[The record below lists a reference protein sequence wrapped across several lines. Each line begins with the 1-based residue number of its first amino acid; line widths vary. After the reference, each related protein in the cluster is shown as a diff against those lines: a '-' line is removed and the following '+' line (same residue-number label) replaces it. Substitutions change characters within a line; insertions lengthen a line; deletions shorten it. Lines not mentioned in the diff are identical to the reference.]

1 MPHPYFSAA
10 WRTDLLYTWDSRTA
24 TGVLELR
31 PCRDSQ
37 VLSLSAASGEK
48 TPDGACAL
56 LFRAIDEAKSRR
68 LSIVQEMLLEKGDFA
83 GAEFWWKAPRQMSV
97 TLTFLGRRRSVRC
110 VVGWNRVKLEVPAL
124 RRLDSEPATMDL
136 AFSGMNDGDFGFMGT
151 LRLYLRTD
159 RKVSPPV
166 FPCCEIKAGEDWQE
180 CDLSD
185 LYVKSGT
192 ILDFSSLVP
201 TDDIDALGRL
211 TVTPGG
217 HFAYE
222 NCPGKPVRL
231 FGHSMALTRSTIPE
245 THAEIDAFADALRNQ
260 GYNLVRIHGLN
271 ALLMDASRGW
281 DGTLPA
287 KPQDIPV
294 LPDAEKRLHWFV
306 HALRQRGIHL
316 YLDLCTFINGWH
328 SGDVWIGGGIAINRK
343 EGLTRYC
350 TRFIDGDPAVRANW
364 RAGVLRVMTA
374 RNPYTGLRLADD
386 PCVAFILGYNEL
398 LIHPCREWARKL
410 RASRKSEAELRF
422 DTLEETA
429 RFIDG
434 VIRET
439 GYTGLINQYDN
450 SRALVNLAVGSRYP
464 SVTNHL
470 YHWCP
475 HKFFYPG
482 SSQGASSALFSGVGY
497 LRQAARM
504 RFADKPYGVTE
515 YGEPYWNSHR
525 FQQGLGFGAYSAFQ
539 DFDMLIVHST
549 PVMKSGGELRPFS
562 GGNDPAVRAAEVITG
577 CAFLRGDVMPAP
589 CRAVWAFDKAFMLA
603 NFDRLT
609 ESTASF
615 AALLTGI
622 ALAYE
627 SKDGSAAP
635 LPRRGDAAPDTLR
648 FPFDVA
654 PKGEYFGPEFYR
666 KFRGSPRVDAIV
678 AELRRRGVL
687 KPGNATDTARG
698 VYESETGQLKL
709 DILKERLEVV
719 TPRLEGALLPSD
731 EEAALPHFHIR
742 PGNTEASLALIAQD
756 GLADLDHCRRALLVC
771 ATNALNSESKFLIRD
786 DTDDADAFVV
796 DTEGRVYKPQKGEE
810 VILDNGHAPVLRQV
824 RRGAFEVR
832 LPAMKRP
839 EVYAVKF
846 NGERAFRIQEELRD
860 GWIHFTIDES
870 PSPFFEIADAMK
882 IVK

>member
-1 MPHPYFSAA
+1 MDHPYFSSA
-10 WRTDLLYTWDSRTA
+10 WQTELNYAWDSRTA
-24 TGVLELR
+24 TGALDLKAFR
-31 PCRDSQ
+31 GRQ
-37 VLSLSAASGEK
+37 TANLSAMSGIAA
-48 TPDGACAL
+48 PDGDATL
-56 LFRAIDEAKSRR
+56 LVRAMGEAPRR
-68 LSIVQEMLLEKGDFA
+68 EMLHEEEFFMEAGDFA
-83 GAEFWWKAPRQMSV
+83 GVAFQWRAPRDMSV
-97 TLTFLGRRRSVRC
+97 ALTFLGHRRSFRC
-110 VVGWNRVKLEVPAL
+110 RAGWNDIRIEVPAA
-124 RRLDSEPATMDL
+124 RRLAYQREALVLSFE
-136 AFSGMNDGDFGFMGT
+136 GMADADQGLMGT
-151 LRLYLRTD
+151 LRFFLRTD
-159 RKVSPPV
+159 RDVAPPA
-166 FPCCEIKAGEDWQE
+166 FPFREIRPGPDWQP

-185 LYVKSGT
+185 LYVKSGS

-201 TDDIDALGRL
+201 TDDIDALGR
-211 TVTPGG
+211 VIASPDG

-222 NCPGKPVRL
+222 KALERRVRF

-271 ALLMDASRGW
+271 ALLMDASQGW
-281 DGTLPA
+281 DGKLPSRPA
-287 KPQDIPV
+287 DIPV
-294 LPDAEKRLHWFV
+294 LPGAEERLHWFV

-316 YLDLCTFINGWH
+316 YLDMCTFINGWH
-328 SGDVWIGGGIAINRK
+328 TGDIWVGGGIAIRSK

-350 TRFIDGDPAVRANW
+350 TRFIDGDRTVRANW

-386 PCVAFILGYNEL
+386 PCVAFVLGYNEL

-429 RFIDG
+429 RFIDRT
-434 VIRET
+434 IRET

-450 SRALVNLAVGSRYP
+450 SRQLVNLAVGDRYP

-482 SSQGASSALFSGVGY
+482 SSQGMSSALFSGLGY
-497 LRQAARM
+497 FRQAARM
-504 RFADKPYGVTE
+504 RPSGKPYGVTE
-515 YGEPYWNSHR
+515 YGEPYWNAHR

-549 PVMKSGGELRPFS
+549 PVMKAGGELRPFS

-577 CAFLRGDVMPAP
+577 CAFLRGDVSPAP
-589 CRAVWAFDKAFMLA
+589 CHAIWEFDRAFMLA

-627 SKDGSAAP
+627 SKDAAP
-635 LPRRGDAAPDTLR
+635 LPGRGDAAPDTLR
-648 FPFDVA
+648 FPLDVA

-678 AELRRRGVL
+678 AELRQRCVL

-719 TPRLEGALLPSD
+719 TPRLEGALLPSG
-731 EEAALPHFHIR
+731 EEAALPHFRIR
-742 PGNTEASLALIAQD
+742 PGNTEASLAFIAQD

-824 RRGAFEVR
+824 RRGTFEVR
-832 LPAMKRP
+832 LPAMRQP
-839 EVYAVKF
+839 AVYAVKF
-846 NGERAFRIQEELRD
+846 NGERAARIPTTSKGGWLR
-860 GWIHFTIDES
+860 FSLAES
-870 PSPFFEIADAMK
+870 PSPFFEIVDAK
-882 IVK
+882 NNDDC

>member
-10 WRTDLLYTWDSRTA
+10 WRTDLIYTWDSRTA
-24 TGVLELR
+24 TGVLDLR
-31 PCRDSQ
+31 PCRDRQ

-56 LFRAIDEAKSRR
+56 LFRAIGEAKSRR

-83 GAEFWWKAPRQMSV
+83 GAEFWWKAPRGMSV
-97 TLTFLGRRRSVRC
+97 TLAFLGRRRSVRC
-110 VVGWNRVKLEVPAL
+110 VAGWNRVKIEVPAL
-124 RRLDSEPATMDL
+124 RKLDSEPATMDL
-136 AFSGMNDGDFGFMGT
+136 AFSGMKDGDFGFMGT

-166 FPCCEIKAGEDWQE
+166 FPCREIKAGEDWQE

-211 TVTPGG
+211 TVTPDG
-217 HFAYE
+217 HFAYA
-222 NCPGKPVRL
+222 NRPGKPVRL

-294 LPDAEKRLHWFV
+294 LPDAEERLHWFI

-374 RNPYTGLRLADD
+374 RNPYTCLRIADD
-386 PCVAFILGYNEL
+386 PCIAFVLGYNEL
-398 LIHPCREWARKL
+398 LIHPCREWARRL

-450 SRALVNLAVGSRYP
+450 SRQLVNLAVGNRYP

-562 GGNDPAVRAAEVITG
+562 GGNDPAIRAAEVITG
-577 CAFLRGDVMPAP
+577 CAFLRGDVSPARH
-589 CRAVWAFDKAFMLA
+589 RAVWEFDRKFMLR
-603 NFDRLT
+603 NFDRWT
-609 ESTASF
+609 ESQASF

-627 SKDGSAAP
+627 RHPDADFHFP
-635 LPRRGDAAPDTLR
+635 LQ
-648 FPFDVA
+648 VA

-666 KFRGSPRVDAIV
+666 KFKGSAQLDAFV
-678 AELRRRGVL
+678 QELRQRGIL
-687 KPGNATDTARG
+687 KPGNATDPAKG
-698 VYESETGQLKL
+698 VYETETGELRL
-709 DILKERLEVV
+709 DIMKELLTAS
-719 TPRLEGALLPSD
+719 TPRLEGALLPAGEKAS
-731 EEAALPHFHIR
+731 LPHFRIH

-771 ATNALNSESKFLIRD
+771 ATNALNTDSKFLVRD
-786 DTDDADAFVV
+786 DTDDPETFVV
-796 DTEGRVYKPQKGEE
+796 DTEGRTYRPQRGEE
-810 VILDNGHAPVLRQV
+810 VLLDNGHAPVLRQI

-832 LPAMKRP
+832 LPAMKCP

-846 NGERAFRIQEELRD
+846 NGERAACIPTTFKG
-860 GWIHFTIDES
+860 GWLQFSLAES
-870 PSPFFEIADAMK
+870 PSPFFEIVDAATP
-882 IVK
+882 

>member
-1 MPHPYFSAA
+1 MSHPLFSAA
-10 WRTDLLYTWDSRTA
+10 WSTELLYKWDSRTA
-24 TGVLELR
+24 TGVFELY
-31 PCRDSQ
+31 PCRGRQ
-37 VLSLSAASGEK
+37 VFSLSAASGEK
-48 TPDGACAL
+48 TPDGESAL
-56 LFRAIDEAKSRR
+56 LFRAIGGAARR
-68 LSIVQEMLLEKGDFA
+68 IVSIPQVIAMQEGDAA
-83 GAEFWWKAPRQMSV
+83 GVAFWWKAPRAMSV
-97 TLTFLGRRRSVRC
+97 TLALLGHRRSVRC
-110 VVGWNRVKLEVPAL
+110 GAGWNRVRVEVPAS
-124 RRLDSEPATMDL
+124 RRLDSELATMDI
-136 AFSGMNDGDFGFMGT
+136 AFSGMDDGDFGFMGT

-159 RKVSPPV
+159 RHVSPPV
-166 FPCCEIKAGEDWQE
+166 FPCREIKPGPDWRE

-185 LYVKSGT
+185 LYVKTGSV
-192 ILDFSSLVP
+192 LDFSYLVP
-201 TDDIDALGRL
+201 PEDIDALGRL
-211 TVTPGG
+211 TVTPDG

-222 NCPGKPVRL
+222 NRPGRPVRL

-287 KPQDIPV
+287 KPQDIPL
-294 LPDAEKRLHWFV
+294 LPGAEERLHWFV
-306 HALRQRGIHL
+306 HALRRRGIHL
-316 YLDLCTFINGWH
+316 YLDMCTFINGWH
-328 SGDVWIGGGIAINRK
+328 SGDVWFGGGIALNRK

-386 PCVAFILGYNEL
+386 PCVAFVLGFNEL
-398 LIHPCREWARKL
+398 LIHPCREWARRL
-410 RASRKSEAELRF
+410 RASRKTEAELRF

-429 RFIDG
+429 RFIDR

-439 GYTGLINQYDN
+439 GYTGLVNQYDN

-464 SVTNHL
+464 SITNHL

-482 SSQGASSALFSGVGY
+482 SSQWASGAIFSGVGY

-539 DFDMLIVHST
+539 DFDLLVMHST

-577 CAFLRGDVMPAP
+577 CAFLRGDVAPARH
-589 CRAVWAFDKAFMLA
+589 RAVWEFDRTFMLE
-603 NFDRLT
+603 NFDRWT

-627 SKDGSAAP
+627 SRHEADFHLP
-635 LPRRGDAAPDTLR
+635 LQ
-648 FPFDVA
+648 VA
-654 PKGEYFGPEFYR
+654 PKGEFFGPEFYT
-666 KFRGSPRVDAIV
+666 KFKGSPPFDAFV
-678 AELRRRGVL
+678 EELRRRGIL
-687 KPGNATDTARG
+687 QAGNATEPARG
-698 VYESETGQLKL
+698 VYETETGELRL
-709 DILKERLEVV
+709 DIMKELLTAS
-719 TPRLEGALLPSD
+719 TPRLEGALLPAGEKAD
-731 EEAALPHFHIR
+731 LPHFRIH

-756 GLADLDHCRRALLVC
+756 GFADLDHCRRALLVC
-771 ATNALNSESKFLIRD
+771 ATNALNTDSKFLVRD
-786 DTDDADAFVV
+786 DTDDPNAFVV
-796 DTEGRVYKPQKGEE
+796 DTESRTYKPQKGEE
-810 VILDNGHAPVLRQV
+810 VLLDNGHAPVLRRV
-824 RRGAFEVR
+824 RRGSFEVR
-832 LPAMKRP
+832 LPAMKCP
-839 EVYAVKF
+839 VVYAVTF
-846 NGERAFRIQEELRD
+846 NGERAERIPAKMREGWLR
-860 GWIHFTIDES
+860 FSLAEA
-870 PSPFFEIADAMK
+870 PSPFFEIVDSQER
-882 IVK
+882 VPGL